1 MISNRL
7 SEQVQSLPKGLAL
20 YRQVLRYLGKVEMV
34 VALIGFCATVG
45 LNFIQIALRWGF
57 DKSIWWVQE
66 TSLLLMMIAY
76 FIGISCV
83 YRMRHEV
90 IIRFVVDRLPV
101 KVQFFFYYLA
111 EVLTIVFCLVVLF
124 TGITDVPGLLTTY
137 TVVMH
142 LPEVYWTLPLLI
154 ASTSIILTS
163 VYYLAAMW
171 TSSSRQ
177 SQAKDIDAFEADI
190 LIDREVFQR

>member
-1 MISNRL
+1 MNSNQVL
-7 SEQVQSLPKGLAL
+7 EQKSLPKGLIL
-20 YRQVLRYLGKVEMV
+20 FGRVLRYLGRVEMV

-45 LNFIQIALRWGF
+45 LAFIQIALRWGF
-57 DKSIWWVQE
+57 EKSIWWVQE
-66 TSLLLMMIAY
+66 VSLLMMMIAY

-101 KVQFFFYYLA
+101 RVQFFFYYLA
-111 EVLTIVFCLVVLF
+111 EVMTIVFCLVVLLA
-124 TGITDVPGLLTTY
+124 GITDVPGLLTTY

-163 VYYLAAMW
+163 VYYLTAMW
-171 TSSSRQ
+171 TSSARQ
-177 SQAKDIDAFEADI
+177 SQARDIDALEADI
-190 LIDREVFQR
+190 LIDREVS

>member
-1 MISNRL
+1 
-7 SEQVQSLPKGLAL
+7 
-20 YRQVLRYLGKVEMV
+20 
-34 VALIGFCATVG
+34 
-45 LNFIQIALRWGF
+45 
-57 DKSIWWVQE
+57 
-66 TSLLLMMIAY
+66 MMIAY

-101 KVQFFFYYLA
+101 RVQFFFYYLA
-111 EVLTIVFCLVVLF
+111 EVLTMVFCSVVLVS
-124 TGITDVPGLLTTY
+124 GISDIPELLTTY

-142 LPEVYWTLPLLI
+142 LPEFYWTLPLLI

-163 VYYLAAMW
+163 VYYLTAMW
-171 TSSSRQ
+171 ATSSRQ
-177 SQAKDIDAFEADI
+177 SQERDIDALEADI

>member
-1 MISNRL
+1 MNL
-7 SEQVQSLPKGLAL
+7 NQVLEQESLPEGLIL
-20 YRQVLRYLGKVEMV
+20 FRRVLRYLGRIEMV

-45 LNFIQIALRWGF
+45 LTFIQIVLRWGF

-66 TSLLLMMIAY
+66 ISLLLMMIAY

-101 KVQFFFYYLA
+101 KIQFFFYYLA
-111 EVLTIVFCLVVLF
+111 EVLTIVFCSIVLVS
-124 TGITDVPGLLTTY
+124 GITDVPDLLTTY
-137 TVVMH
+137 TVIMH
-142 LPEVYWTLPLLI
+142 LPEFYWTLPLLI
-154 ASTSIILTS
+154 ASTSMILTS

-171 TSSSRQ
+171 TSSARQ
-177 SQAKDIDAFEADI
+177 SQAKDIDALEADI